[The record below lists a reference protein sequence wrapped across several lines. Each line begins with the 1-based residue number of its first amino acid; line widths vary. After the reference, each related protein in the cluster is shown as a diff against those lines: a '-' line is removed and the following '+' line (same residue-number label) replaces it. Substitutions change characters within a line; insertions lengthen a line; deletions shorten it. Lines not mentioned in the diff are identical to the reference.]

1 MFSHTSALNLPFFL
15 FPHPQGDCCPTK
27 DGWGYL
33 TCCDAVGDECLDGN
47 CTITETSDYLA
58 FLDGDQDASSINS
71 GAARLS
77 TMMIVILSTLMV
89 AAAWW

>member
-1 MFSHTSALNLPFFL
+1 VPFFPL
-15 FPHPQGDCCPTK
+15 SPSHPQGDCCPTN

-47 CTITETSDYLA
+47 CTYSQTSDYLA
-58 FLDGDQDASSINS
+58 FLAGEKDASSMNS

-77 TMMIVILSTLMV
+77 TTMMMMVVLSTLLV
-89 AAAWW
+89 ATLWF